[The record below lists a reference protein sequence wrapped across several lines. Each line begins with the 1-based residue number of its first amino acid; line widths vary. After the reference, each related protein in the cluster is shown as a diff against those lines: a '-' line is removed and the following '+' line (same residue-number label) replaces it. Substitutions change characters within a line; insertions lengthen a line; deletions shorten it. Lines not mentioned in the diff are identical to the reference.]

1 MTTSQTLYIPITSP
15 PTPAPSPGPV
25 TDTYHQHHEFQPT
38 PFPPSSMM
46 NTQNPA
52 MRRHFLSSVISSCTP
67 HELLFISQTITL
79 LLKRDFMHSLPIEL
93 ALYTLT
99 FVDEPKTLTRASQVS
114 KHWRTIVEDESVWR
128 RMCQI
133 HGFDDWDLAREVLE
147 QLQRKRLRNKS
158 KAVEE
163 DIDSNQMSKGDLTSK
178 RRTTTKHSQDISF
191 SYRRHFKTSYII
203 RTSSDAPLVF
213 LSFLILIQMQ
223 TGEKE
228 ANLSVPIVS
237 PSSLQTMALSL
248 LLHWIWTGSLSALPT
263 PRSKYSALEPGC
275 LPGHSLVMN

>member
-25 TDTYHQHHEFQPT
+25 TDTYHQHHEFQLT
-38 PFPPSSMM
+38 PFPPFSMM

-67 HELLFISQTITL
+67 YELLFISQTITL
-79 LLKRDFMHSLPIEL
+79 LLKRDFMHSLPLEL

-99 FVDEPKTLTRASQVS
+99 FIDEPKTLTRASQVS

-133 HGFDDWDLAREVLE
+133 HGFDDWDLPGEVLE
-147 QLQRKRLRNKS
+147 QLQRKRLRTKS
-158 KAVEE
+158 KAMEE
-163 DIDSNQMSKGDLTSK
+163 DIDSNLMSKADLTSK
-178 RRTTTKHSQDISF
+178 RRTKHSQDISF
-191 SYRRHFKTSYII
+191 SYRGHFKTSYII
-203 RTSSDAPLVF
+203 RTSSNIPLVF

-228 ANLSVPIVS
+228 ANLSVPIASLSS
-237 PSSLQTMALSL
+237 PQTMAPSL
-248 LLHWIWTGSLSALPT
+248 LLH
-263 PRSKYSALEPGC
+263 
-275 LPGHSLVMN
+275 